1 MIVYG
6 CYMIVYDLYMMF
18 IWFLHDFIRFVYDV
32 HMICIWSVYDFQ
44 YDFHMI
50 LYDFVYDFIWCLYLF
65 VYDFICFL
73 NMISYGFYAIL
84 IWHAHACLRVR
95 RRPGRGPSGAEAG
108 ERRKKGAGCRG
119 TRGDDANGYYY
130 AHDYAYDYAYD

>member
-1 MIVYG
+1 MI
-6 CYMIVYDLYMMF
+6 LF
-18 IWFLHDFIRFVYDV
+18 
-32 HMICIWSVYDFQ
+32 
-44 YDFHMI
+44 MI
-50 LYDFVYDFIWCLYLF
+50 LYDVYIYLYMILY
-65 VYDFICFL
+65 VFL